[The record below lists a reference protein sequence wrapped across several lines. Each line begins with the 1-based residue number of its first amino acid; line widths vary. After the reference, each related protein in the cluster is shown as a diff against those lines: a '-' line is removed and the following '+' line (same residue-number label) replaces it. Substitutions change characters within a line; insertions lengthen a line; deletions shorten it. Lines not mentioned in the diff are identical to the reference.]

1 MASQPVLR
9 LRALGYGRQ
18 ALLSSGGAARETR
31 GLVILHGFVHTT
43 KDVDLL
49 VDSSDANV
57 VAIKRALSLLPGNAV
72 EDIALSDVRE
82 YTVVRVVDEVGTI
95 PKARLDAPMATLS
108 PDRMRV
114 VEGAIRFALDL
125 S

>member
-1 MASQPVLR
+1 M
-9 LRALGYGRQ
+9 
-18 ALLSSGGAARETR
+18 
-31 GLVILHGFVHTT
+31 ILHGFVHTT

-49 VDSSDANV
+49 VDPSDANV
-57 VAIKRALSLLPGNAV
+57 VAIKRALSLLPDNAV

-82 YTVVRVVDEVGTI
+82 HTVVRVVDEVGTI

-108 PDRMRV
+108 PDRMRA
-114 VEGAIRFALDL
+114 VEGAIRLALDL